1 MPLDSQRP
9 LGQPDGSVQAR
20 VRAQFDRQVAHYLQG
35 SPMADR
41 RLLELICQMASP
53 TAAHRVLDVACG
65 AGFLVGEFAKSARL
79 VCGIDLAEH
88 MLAEAWKLARARH
101 QAKTVV
107 CQADAEALPFSGEAF
122 DIVSCKL
129 ALHYFPHPESALG
142 EMRRVATRGG
152 RVVLIDRISSED
164 PARCAYQ
171 NRIEN
176 LRTPAKTRVYN
187 ESELVALLEKTGLA
201 VEQRAMYPKGMGVEA
216 WIRAAG
222 PDEAT
227 ARTIRAMLTR
237 GGDPAGLDVRRAGDL
252 MLLTHQTCILV
263 ARRR

>member
-1 MPLDSQRP
+1 MDCQSP
-9 LGQPDGSVQAR
+9 LGQQGSSVQAH
-20 VRAQFDRQVAHYLQG
+20 VRAQFDRQAAHYLQG

-41 RLLELICQMASP
+41 QLLELICRMASP
-53 TAAHRVLDVACG
+53 NPTQRVLDVACG
-65 AGFLVGEFAKSARL
+65 AGFLVCEFAKGARF
-79 VCGIDLAEH
+79 VCGIDLAER
-88 MLAEAWKLARARH
+88 MLAEACKLARAQP
-101 QAKTVV
+101 QANTVF
-107 CQADAEALPFSGEAF
+107 CQADAEVLPFSGEAF

-129 ALHYFPHPESALG
+129 ALHYFPHPEIALG
-142 EMRRVATRGG
+142 EMRRVATRVG

-171 NRIEN
+171 NRIEK

-187 ESELVALLEKTGLA
+187 ESELVALLDRTGLA
-201 VEQRAMYPKGMGVEA
+201 VEQRAMYPEVMGVDA

-227 ARTIRAMLTR
+227 ALTIRAMLTR
-237 GGDPAGLDVRRAGDL
+237 GGDPAGLDVQGEGDL

-263 ARRR
+263 ASRR

>member
-1 MPLDSQRP
+1 
-9 LGQPDGSVQAR
+9 VQAQ
-20 VRAQFDRQVAHYLQG
+20 VRAQFDRQTTHYLPG

-41 RLLELICQMASP
+41 GLLELICRMASP
-53 TAAHRVLDVACG
+53 ISTQRVLDVACG
-65 AGFLVGEFAKSARL
+65 AGFLVCALATGARC
-79 VCGIDLAEH
+79 VCGIDLAER
-88 MLAEAWKLARARH
+88 MLAEAWRLVRAQPQVH
-101 QAKTVV
+101 TVF

-129 ALHYFPHPESALG
+129 ALHYFPHPEIALG
-142 EMRRVATRGG
+142 EMRRVATRAG
-152 RVVLIDRISSED
+152 RVALIDRISSEA